1 MRRLSSQDGV
11 EVNPYI
17 ALADNGLSMVMV
29 MTLFT
34 VMVLLAILQK
44 EDTRK
49 DVREEFY
56 DRVIQAFPEQQRPQM
71 LDYKVKNDPPGAQR
85 WVFKGQVLFVK
96 GTAKLTPQGKQLLSK
111 FADLMAQNTDKWR
124 RARIEGHTMPTPL
137 NKPDNWDLANLRA
150 STVAK
155 LFTDKSCAIRANSI
169 STSGRGGQ
177 SKALGLSRSD
187 QRNERVEIILE
198 YSALSASEKTDDT
211 GGCNP

>member
-49 DVREEFY
+49 DVREEFKAAVLKAY
-56 DRVIQAFPEQQRPQM
+56 PKGKAPEDLP
-71 LDYKVKNDPPGAQR
+71 YTAKNDPPGTQR
-85 WVFKGQVLFVK
+85 WIFKNQRLFVK
-96 GTAKLTPQGKQLLSK
+96 GSAKLTPQGKALLTK
-111 FADLMAQNTDKWR
+111 FAGVMSQNTDKWR
-124 RARIEGHTMPTPL
+124 RVRIEGHTMPTPL
-137 NKPDNWDLANLRA
+137 NKADNWDLANKRA
-150 STVAK
+150 SAVAE
-155 LFTDKSCAIRANSI
+155 LFVETSCAISANSI

-177 SKALGLSRSD
+177 AWRQDIAKNNPLH
-187 QRNERVEIILE
+187 ERVEIILE
-198 YSALSASEKTDDT
+198 YSAKPADSQNSVER
-211 GGCNP
+211 GCNR